1 MKPRPP
7 RAMIDR
13 SPQSASL
20 SAAQTARGWFGHR
33 SVARAVTGSA
43 PAARSPGTRLAIVL
57 AGIRLG
63 RAWRAVAWCTRRRY
77 RPRAVSWLARPRCGN
92 RGLSAGDRGRHRG
105 PDLVIINGVGDRY
118 DAFLAAPAVPQVGGG
133 AVEDGS
139 GLAGGGT

>member
-7 RAMIDR
+7 RAMIDTC
-13 SPQSASL
+13 PQSASL

-43 PAARSPGTRLAIVL
+43 PAARWSGTSPAIVL

-63 RAWRAVAWCTRRRY
+63 RA
-77 RPRAVSWLARPRCGN
+77 WLARPRCGN

-105 PDLVIINGVGDRY
+105 ADLVIINGVGDRY
-118 DAFLAAPAVPQVGGG
+118 DALLAALAVAQVGGG

-139 GLAGGGT
+139 GLAG